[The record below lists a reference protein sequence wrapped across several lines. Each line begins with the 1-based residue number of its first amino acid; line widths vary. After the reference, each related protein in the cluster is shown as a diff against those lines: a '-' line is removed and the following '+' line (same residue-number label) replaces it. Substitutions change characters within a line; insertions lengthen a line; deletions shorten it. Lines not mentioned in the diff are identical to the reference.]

1 MKIYLYIVCIAF
13 ALISCGTD
21 SCNYAILGGEIINK
35 NTDYV
40 VLYDSEE
47 VLDTVKLD
55 GNNRFSYKIEGLTSG
70 FYTFRHGG
78 EIQMVLLEPGDSLM
92 FRLNT
97 FDFDESLVY
106 TGKGA
111 KENNYLINDFLQSE
125 KEEKQVFKL
134 CQLKPEAFEAEI
146 DSIRNKKLRKL
157 KYYQEKHNTSEL
169 FNKIAQAN
177 IDYDY
182 YSSKEVYPFV
192 QYGRNKKKIIE
203 ALPADFYSYRKNL
216 NYNDEFFKDYF
227 NYNAFLKRS
236 FNNIA
241 LETHVKHAKSP
252 YEIWTNCCY
261 NLDKMK
267 AVDSLIKNK
276 DIKNQ
281 LLYHYAMT
289 FLSKSKKVD
298 DNDKVI
304 NYFLSKSTNEKHN
317 DLIVAYNSSINKLKP
332 GELFP
337 DVHVRNLRNDLIN
350 MNTIIN
356 KPTVVYFWSHLY
368 KDYFDTTHKR
378 VKELTKKYPEVEF
391 ISVNIDDYSKERW
404 ISTIKNKRNALQH
417 EYIFEEPEMSRQKLA
432 VYPLTKV
439 ILVSDENKIVNGHA
453 NMFSNG
459 FEEEILGLL
468 NL

>member
-1 MKIYLYIVCIAF
+1 MKIYFYIVCIAF
-13 ALISCGTD
+13 ALTSCGTD
-21 SCNYAILGGEIINK
+21 SCSYAIIGGEIINK

-40 VLYDSEE
+40 VLYESKKI
-47 VLDTVKLD
+47 LDTVQLD
-55 GNNRFSYKIEGLTSG
+55 GNNRFIYKIDALKPG

-111 KENNYLINDFLQSE
+111 KKNNYLINDFLQGE

-134 CQLKPEAFEAEI
+134 CQLKPEAFEKKI
-146 DSIRNKKLRKL
+146 DSIRARKNKKLE
-157 KYYQEKHNTSEL
+157 KYQVKHNTSPL

-192 QYGRNKKKIIE
+192 HYGRNKKKIIE
-203 ALPADFYSYRKNL
+203 SLPSNFYEYRNHV

-227 NYNAFLKRS
+227 NYTSFLKRS

-241 LETHVKHAKSP
+241 LGNHIKHTKSP
-252 YEIWTNCCY
+252 YQIWTSCY
-261 NLDKMK
+261 YNIDKMT
-267 AVDSLIKNK
+267 AVDSLVSNK
-276 DIKNQ
+276 DIKNE
-281 LLYHYAMT
+281 LLYHYTIT
-289 FLSKSKKVD
+289 FLSKNKNAE

-304 NYFLSKSTNEKHN
+304 AYFLSKSTDKKHN
-317 DLIVAYNSSINKLKP
+317 DFIVAYKESVSKLKP
-332 GELFP
+332 GEKFP
-337 DVHVRNLRNDLIN
+337 DIQVRDLNNDVLN
-350 MNTIIN
+350 MNSVIS

-368 KDYFDTTHKR
+368 KKYFEDSHKR
-378 VKELTKKYPEVEF
+378 VKELNKKYPEIDF
-391 ISVNIDDYSKERW
+391 ISVNIDNYSKHRW
-404 ISTIKNKRNALQH
+404 LSTLEHKKDILKH
-417 EYIFEEPEMSRQKLA
+417 EYIFEDAENSIKTLA

-439 ILVSDENKIVNGHA
+439 ILVSEHNKIVNGNA
-453 NMFSNG
+453 NMFSHG
-459 FEEEILGLL
+459 FEEELLGLI
-468 NL
+468 NY